1 LGSLLLP
8 LHLLMGHLSLGELL
22 LLSLLLLVLS
32 VDVSTLRPSC
42 ADRHLVSDP
51 IQQLILALKLVHE
64 KSE

>member
-1 LGSLLLP
+1 LLLP
-8 LHLLMGHLSLGELL
+8 LHLLLGHLSLGELL
-22 LLSLLLLVLS
+22 LLSLLLVLS